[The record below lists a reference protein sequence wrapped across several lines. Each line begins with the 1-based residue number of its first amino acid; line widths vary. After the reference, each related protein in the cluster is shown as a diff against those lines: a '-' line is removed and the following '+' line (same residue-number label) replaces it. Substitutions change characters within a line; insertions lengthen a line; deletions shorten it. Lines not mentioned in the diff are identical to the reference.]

1 MDLDR
6 VRNTANRAA
15 DAAGWI
21 LREKLGN
28 LSGIDYKSAFN
39 LVTEADKA
47 SEAEVIQTIR
57 EVFPK
62 HKILGEESGALDAES
77 ADHRWIIDPLDGT
90 TNFAHGYPFFCVSIA
105 YEEKGEVVFGLVFNP
120 VNNER
125 FQAEKGAG
133 AFLNGQQIIASSIE
147 TLSTSLLATGFPPDS
162 KTAKHPNMQEFQYMT
177 DRCHG
182 VRRDGSAALDLCFVA
197 CGRLDGFWEFK
208 LSAWDV
214 AAGALIVREAGGIVS
229 CPSGG
234 EFVMDSGHILASNGI
249 IHEELQ
255 RELNTVSEH
264 ARALGVAA
272 N

>member
-62 HKILGEESGALDAES
+62 HAILGEESGSLKVDAAS
-77 ADHRWIIDPLDGT
+77 DCRWIIDPLDGT

-105 YEEKGEVVFGLVFNP
+105 FEEKGEVLFGLVFNP

-133 AFLNGQQIIASSIE
+133 AFLNGQQIIASSVE
-147 TLSTSLLATGFPPDS
+147 TLETSLLATGFPPDS
-162 KTAKHPNMQEFQYMT
+162 KIAKHSNMQEFQHLT
-177 DRCHG
+177 DLCHG

-197 CGRLDGFWEFK
+197 SGRLDGFWEFK
-208 LSAWDV
+208 LNAWDV
-214 AAGALIVREAGGIVS
+214 AAGALIIREAGGIVT

-234 EFVMDSGHILASNGI
+234 DFVMESGHILASNGI
-249 IHEELQ
+249 IHEELT
-255 RELNTVSEH
+255 RELNKISEH
-264 ARALGVAA
+264 ARLLAK
-272 N
+272 

>member
-1 MDLDR
+1 MAELDR

-39 LVTEADKA
+39 IVTEADKA
-47 SEAEVIQTIR
+47 AESEVIQTIR
-57 EVFPK
+57 EIFPN
-62 HKILGEESGALDAES
+62 HKILGEESGALDADS

-105 YEEKGEVVFGLVFNP
+105 FEEKGEVIFGLVFNP

-133 AFLNGQQIIASSIE
+133 AFLNGQQIIASSVE
-147 TLSTSLLATGFPPDS
+147 TLDASLLATGFPPDS
-162 KTAKHPNMQEFQYMT
+162 KNAKYSNMQEFQHLT
-177 DRCHG
+177 DLCHG
-182 VRRDGSAALDLCFVA
+182 VRRDGSAALDLCYVA

-208 LSAWDV
+208 LNAWDV
-214 AAGALIVREAGGIVS
+214 AAGALIIREAGGIVT
-229 CPSGG
+229 CPSGCDF
-234 EFVMDSGHILASNGI
+234 EMESGHILASNGI

-255 RELNTVSEH
+255 RELNKISEH
-264 ARALGVAA
+264 ARALAK
-272 N
+272 